1 MKKLI
6 LTLLLL
12 SNHAFAEELKEIT
25 EGELNKKLIS
35 TIKDFEVEG
44 ALEASAEFKDC
55 KEKNKFDSTLTENQK
70 TANAEKA
77 VACIKEKLAKKDNA
91 QELAKLS
98 DALGLQTYGLVST
111 KSSKDI
117 TEYFGNKMYK
127 ALTGVDRDEKD
138 YKKMAEAMKFK
149 NRKMVDQKV
158 FIQLYRTQLMKNSMF
173 EVSRFCFENFRR
185 AKDIDDGSELES
197 TGKSFGEYWK
207 NFFATNPPPS
217 QSATEAERAS
227 YAKNFTDTSSKGF
240 GDISD
245 TSSKEAIYQN
255 VFKSLDVND
264 PDKFKI
270 VETFFM
276 TCAMQIV
283 PLCKIFEDSSSK
295 QGGGR
300 GANACLAKDKTQKY
314 RKAIA
319 DAKKIIEG
327 MDKNMD
333 GSSSGMKVADIT
345 FYDPAT
351 EGENSI
357 DSLTNYTSAD
367 FVGDGAP
374 TDSQLTKKQNECS
387 KNPENSGCED
397 FIVVDDSLA
406 KVEHTMDM
414 DLRLKKEVE
423 IARVKALVADDKKKL
438 EEYLTEN
445 GYLDLLEKLKKDQN
459 IDIEKEIG
467 NVYEARR
474 EAALAELKN
483 KMGKRQM
490 TEEQAKDGEKKKAA
504 IKATAQ
510 ESKEERTRL
519 AQVVM
524 FNNIITGYIGLS
536 NKKGETLGR
545 NINVL
550 KKETQGLETANVDS
564 ALFENLKTSVD
575 GETSNTKGGLFEDAV
590 ILDNILGK
598 TGN

>member
-12 SNHAFAEELKEIT
+12 STHAWSADEIKEISDD
-25 EGELNKKLIS
+25 ELNKKLIS

-44 ALEASAEFKDC
+44 ALEGSAEFKDC
-55 KEKNKFDSTLTENQK
+55 KEQNKFDASLSPTQK
-70 TANAEKA
+70 ESNAQKA
-77 VACIKEKLAKKDNA
+77 VDCIKEKLSKKKNA
-91 QELAKLS
+91 DELAKLS
-98 DALGLQTYGLVST
+98 DALGLQSYGLVGSKST
-111 KSSKDI
+111 KDI

-173 EVSRFCFENFRR
+173 EVSRFCFENFRQ
-185 AKDIDDGSELES
+185 ADTEGKEVSS
-197 TGKSFGEYWK
+197 TGKSFGEYWIG
-207 NFFATNPPPS
+207 FFNKHPAPD
-217 QSATEAERAS
+217 QSASETDKAA
-227 YAKNFTDTSSKGF
+227 YAKLFTDTGSKGF
-240 GDISD
+240 GTFSD
-245 TSSKEAIYQN
+245 TGSKEAIYQN
-255 VFKSLDVND
+255 IFQSLDVNQ

-276 TCAMQIV
+276 NCAMQIV
-283 PLCKIFEDSSSK
+283 PLCKIFEADPK
-295 QGGGR
+295 NEKT

-327 MDKNMD
+327 MEKNMD
-333 GSSSGMKVADIT
+333 GSSSGMKVADVT
-345 FYDPAT
+345 FYDPTA

-367 FVGDGAP
+367 FVGDGSP
-374 TDSQLTKKQNECS
+374 KDSQLTKKQDECAQ
-387 KNPENSGCED
+387 NPENSGCED

-414 DLRLKKEVE
+414 DLRMKKEVE

-445 GYLDLLEKLKKDQN
+445 GYLDLLEKLKKDPN
-459 IDIEKEIG
+459 LNIEKEIG

-483 KMGKRQM
+483 KMGSRQM
-490 TEEQAKDGEKKKAA
+490 TADQAKEGNKKADA
-504 IKATAQ
+504 IKANVQ

-564 ALFENLKTSVD
+564 SLFENLKTSVD
-575 GETSNTKGGLFEDAV
+575 GESTVKGGLFEDAV

-598 TGN
+598 SGN